1 MMAIMVD
8 GVVAVEADLAK
19 EAMQVDLATGSMD
32 AEDKVVGDEVVVVSM
47 GMGGIMEMERITLTL
62 NFAASWTILT

>member
-19 EAMQVDLATGSMD
+19 EAMEANLATD
-32 AEDKVVGDEVVVVSM
+32 AVDVEYKVVRDEVVVVYM
-47 GMGGIMEMERITLTL
+47 GKGGIMETEGITLH
-62 NFAASWTILT
+62 

>member
-19 EAMQVDLATGSMD
+19 EAMEADMAIDAVDV
-32 AEDKVVGDEVVVVSM
+32 EYKVVRDEVVVVSM
-47 GMGGIMEMERITLTL
+47 GKGGIMETEEITLTL
-62 NFAASWTILT
+62 NYSAS